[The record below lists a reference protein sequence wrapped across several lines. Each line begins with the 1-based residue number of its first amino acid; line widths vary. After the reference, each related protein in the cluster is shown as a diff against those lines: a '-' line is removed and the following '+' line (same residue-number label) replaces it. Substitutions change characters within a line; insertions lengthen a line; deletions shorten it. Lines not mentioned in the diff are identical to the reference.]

1 LRRAIPC
8 VAEGRLSFLHLP
20 RLCLRKLAWLGLVV
34 YFICGLGSLGV
45 RYLVLPS
52 VPAYRGEVA
61 QLLSRSLGL
70 PVDIKSLS
78 AEWRGLH
85 PRLQLGGLSIR
96 DAAGQEALALEHV
109 DAEVAWSSLLL
120 LRLRLHRLEI
130 DSPDLSIRRL
140 ADGQIFVAG
149 LKVNTT
155 GGRGDFAE
163 WLLDQREI
171 VIRNARLEW
180 HDALRQADA
189 LVLDKLSFRLENSG
203 SHHRFGLV
211 AQPPAK
217 LAATLD
223 LRGDVRG
230 RDPARLDEWRGELYA
245 GLDYADLGA
254 WRQWVDYP
262 LAADGAGGLRA
273 WLEFAGGR
281 VSGIT
286 TDFALRDARARLA
299 SGLEDILLARA
310 EGRLRYREEGGAIE
324 ASGKQLNLQ
333 TRDGMAVAPTDFFL
347 RVQAAQSGKPA
358 SGEFVANQLDL
369 GVLSRLAGR
378 LPLDEAFRK
387 RLAELAPIGSVA
399 PLNVRWSGETGQLAT
414 YSVDAR
420 FTRVGIEPVGAWP
433 GFSGLSGRIEGTE
446 RGGRFTLSG
455 RDASIELPQIFAEPR
470 LALAELAAEG
480 SWSHPGGVLE
490 VSLASVNFAN
500 RDARGTASGRYRA
513 SPDTPGDI
521 DLQARL
527 SEADGTAVWRYMPSV
542 VNKHARDWLQS
553 SLTGGR
559 ALDTRLTLKG
569 NLARFPFRNSRD
581 GIFRVTAK
589 MADGQLDYAPGWPK
603 IEGVSG
609 ELTFEGAGM
618 TVKAHRGRIFGVDLK
633 DVTAVLPDFETDEVL
648 TIRGTALGP
657 TQDFLRFIAES
668 PVADK
673 INRFTDPFKTEGKG
687 SLDLQL
693 VLPLQRLAESKIK
706 GDYQF
711 SRNQLQPDPAMPVLT
726 EASGRVGFTESLL
739 TVKSGNARIFG
750 DPVSVTGGSRPDG
763 SVLLNAQG
771 NLSIIALRREL
782 DLPLLD
788 HLSGS
793 APWKGTISV
802 QKRGGVEFV
811 LDSGLTGVVSSLPDP
826 LNKSAATT
834 LPFRFE
840 MLATGGANGAPPG
853 DILKLAAGSVFQAQF
868 QRRYEGG
875 KTSIVRGGM
884 ALNEPVRL
892 ADKGVLVAARADKLD
907 ADAWR
912 KALGGAGGGEAG
924 KASGSGGT
932 FPLSGLALRA
942 GELQMLGQRL
952 TDVNLRAVMEEG
964 GWQARLASKEATGD
978 FVWRDQ
984 GRGRLQ
990 ARFKQLALGQAGK
1003 DSSDGAR
1010 PDEERLSELPG
1021 LDISADSFVL
1031 RGHSLGKLDLKAA
1044 NRGETWRL
1052 EQFSIA
1058 NPDGT
1063 LTGDG
1068 MWRPGAKE
1076 ETRINFKLDVSSVE
1090 KMLSR
1095 LGYPEAVRR
1104 GKAVLEGDVLWH
1116 GAPTG
1121 LHIPTLGGK
1130 MHVDVENGQFTQLD
1144 PGVGRLL
1151 GVLNLQA
1158 LPRRITLDFRDVFSQ
1173 GFAFD
1178 RISGSI
1184 QMNNGVLRTDDLELL
1199 GPAARVFMSGEADAG
1214 RETQNLRVKVQPT
1227 LSESV
1232 AVGSVIATAG
1242 AIHPAVGLATYLV
1255 QKALRD
1261 PVEKLF
1267 SFEYSVTGAWSD
1279 PKVEKLAAR
1288 PPAAPQ

>member
-1 LRRAIPC
+1 M
-8 VAEGRLSFLHLP
+8 AEGRLSFLHLP
-20 RLCLRKLAWLGLVV
+20 RLCLRKLAWLGLIA
-34 YFICGLGSLGV
+34 YFVGGLVFVGV
-45 RYLVLPS
+45 RHLVLPG
-52 VPAYRGEVA
+52 VPAYRSEVA
-61 QLLSRSLGL
+61 QLLSRSIGL

-78 AEWRGLH
+78 ADWTGLH
-85 PRLQLGGLSIR
+85 PRLQLGGLSIK
-96 DAAGQEALALEHV
+96 DAAGEEALTLDRV

-130 DSPDLSIRRL
+130 DSPELSIRRQ

-149 LKVNTT
+149 LKVNT
-155 GGRGDFAE
+155 GGERGGFAE
-163 WLLDQREI
+163 WLLDQRQI

-180 HDALRQADA
+180 SDALRQADT
-189 LVLDKLSFRLENSG
+189 LVLDKLDFRLENSG
-203 SHHRFGLV
+203 AHHRFGLR
-211 AQPPAK
+211 AQPPVK

-223 LRGDVRG
+223 VRGDLRG
-230 RDPARLDEWRGELYA
+230 RDPARLDEWRGEFYA

-281 VSGIT
+281 ISGIT
-286 TDFALRDARARLA
+286 ADFALRDARARLA
-299 SGLEDILLARA
+299 TGLDDIPLASA
-310 EGRLRYREEGGAIE
+310 AGRLRYREENGVIE
-324 ASGKQLNLQ
+324 ASGKRLSLQ
-333 TRDGMAVAPTDFFL
+333 ARDGMTVAPTDFFL
-347 RVQAAQSGKPA
+347 RLQEKRGSTPAQ
-358 SGEFVANQLDL
+358 GEFIANQLDL
-369 GVLSRLAGR
+369 GALSRLAGR
-378 LPLDEAFRK
+378 LPLDETFRK
-387 RLAELAPIGSVA
+387 RLAELGPVGSVA
-399 PLNVRWSGETGQLAT
+399 PLNVKWSGEAGQLAT
-414 YSVDAR
+414 YEVDAR
-420 FTRVGIEPVGAWP
+420 FIRLGIEPLGAWP

-455 RDASIELPQIFAEPR
+455 QDASIALPQIFAEPR

-480 SWSHPGGVLE
+480 SWSHPEGVLE

-542 VNKHARDWLQS
+542 VNKAARDWLQT

-559 ALDTRLTLKG
+559 AMDTRLTLKG
-569 NLARFPFRNSRD
+569 NLARFPFRNPRD
-581 GIFRVTAK
+581 GTFRVTAK
-589 MADGQLDYAPGWPK
+589 VADGQLDYAPGWPK

-609 ELTFEGAGM
+609 ELIFEGAGM
-618 TVKAHRGRIFGVDLK
+618 TVKARRGRIFGVDLK
-633 DVTAVLPDFETDEVL
+633 DVTAVLPDFETDDVL

-657 TQDFLRFIAES
+657 TQDFLRFITDS
-668 PVADK
+668 PVADM
-673 INRFTDPFKTEGKG
+673 INRFTDPFRAEGKG

-693 VLPLQRLAESKIK
+693 VLPLHKLTESKVR
-706 GDYQF
+706 GDFQF
-711 SRNQLQPDPAMPVLT
+711 AHNQLQFDPAMPVLT

-739 TVKSGNARIFG
+739 TVKNGTARIFG

-771 NLSIIALRREL
+771 TLSVLALRREL

-793 APWKGTISV
+793 APWKGTIAV

-811 LDSGLTGVVSSLPDP
+811 LDSNLQGVVSSLPDP
-826 LNKSAATT
+826 LNKSAAAI

-840 MLATGGANGAPPG
+840 MLAAAAANGAPPG
-853 DILKLAAGSVFQAQF
+853 DTLKLAAGSFFQAQF
-868 QRRYEGG
+868 QRRHEAGR
-875 KTSIVRGGM
+875 TLVVRGGM

-892 ADKGVLVAARADKLD
+892 ADKGVLVVATADKLD

-912 KALGGAGGGEAG
+912 KALAGTSPGVEAD
-924 KASGSGGT
+924 KAAGDSDSA
-932 FPLSGLALRA
+932 FPLSGLNLRA
-942 GELQMLGQRL
+942 GELRMLGQRL
-952 TDVNLRAVMEEG
+952 NDVSLRAVMEEG
-964 GWQARLASKEATGD
+964 GWQARLTSKEATGD
-978 FVWRDQ
+978 FVWREQ

-990 ARFKQLALGQAGK
+990 ARFKQLALGTAGK
-1003 DSSDGAR
+1003 DDKDGSDSPR

-1031 RGHSLGKLDLKAA
+1031 RGHSLGKLDLKAV
-1044 NRGETWRL
+1044 NRGEMWRL
-1052 EQFSIA
+1052 EHFSIA

-1063 LTGDG
+1063 LTGNG
-1068 MWRPGAKE
+1068 VWRPGARE
-1076 ETRINFKLDVSSVE
+1076 ETRLNFKLDVASVE
-1090 KMLSR
+1090 KMLTR

-1104 GKAVLEGDVLWH
+1104 GKAVMEGDVVWH
-1116 GAPTG
+1116 GSPIA
-1121 LHIPTLGGK
+1121 LHMPTLGGK
-1130 MHVDVENGQFTQLD
+1130 MHVEVESGQFTQLD

-1184 QMNNGVLRTDDLELL
+1184 QMNNGLLRTDDLELF
-1199 GPAARVFMSGEADAG
+1199 GPAARVFMNGEADAV

-1227 LSESV
+1227 LSESI
-1232 AVGSVIATAG
+1232 AVGSAIATTG
-1242 AIHPAVGLATYLV
+1242 AINPALGLAAYLV

-1267 SFEYSVTGAWSD
+1267 SFEYAVTGAWSD
-1279 PKVEKLAAR
+1279 PKVEKLASR
-1288 PPAAPQ
+1288 PPLAPQ